1 MKFKKSI
8 IATAILLASANFA
21 VAADLSW
28 KDSTDFDFDH
38 QYEYDGPAQGMYF
51 QTTDTTDRLDND
63 KIVSVSGNPNATLG
77 QHTTSI
83 FEATKDNTSVHN
95 SGTMYVIGNGTY
107 AQAMG
112 GYGKNVEVVNE
123 ENGVIY
129 VDGTGSPLTDGY
141 GDVEG
146 YPFRV
151 KGISLDGATGI
162 NKGTII
168 VKNAVAMAANTSKD
182 NIQSLTNTGT
192 IRVYE
197 GGVGIGSIKTS
208 SVIENKDG
216 GSIIVSNGGTG
227 ILVDALN
234 GTTPETSYTKTINN
248 TANII
253 ALDEESIAIDASAS
267 IAEVAVNLSG
277 ESHIRGKVVLSENTS
292 NLKASNLSQAESI
305 DLVNGAKSVTVEKS
319 DLTINQKYGALTIG
333 TLKTSEATSHFKL
346 SEVGTA
352 ESPILTITDLAE
364 GANVDYGYTGVVSD
378 ALQKG
383 EVSSKDLLDNIKVEG
398 QSAEKASM
406 DQGLMGDAGYVDE
419 TGFHATRT
427 NDLLRSAQDLAIT
440 NALMWRS
447 QLTNLTDR
455 MGTLRTT
462 PDAAGVWAR
471 YNNGRLDGQG
481 IQHDYNTVEL
491 GVDKRIADNVT
502 IGFSFDYT
510 KGDTDLSAGSSD
522 NNTYTVGFYGSYF
535 NESGCFLDT
544 MLKIGRIDADYD
556 FRTSAGKES
565 ADYMLTGAIFGIE
578 TGHRWNIQNYFIEP
592 QVQLTYS
599 HLRAENYTSSIGR
612 DVKFDDMSSLIGRVG
627 VMAGMQFAENRGSA
641 YVKASYNHDFLGDV
655 EGNYEFNGS
664 VRTFDDELDDNWG
677 EVSLGA
683 SYQVTDS
690 VNTFVDVGTGFGGD
704 IDQKWRVNLGAR
716 YVF

>member
-1 MKFKKSI
+1 MKHTILVSALLLAFGTASAADIPSWVEPIDGSKLIDKKSP
-8 IATAILLASANFA
+8 
-21 VAADLSW
+21 VEADNTW
-28 KDSTDFDFDH
+28 KGGNYSVTTDLISGNGAGITCITSNEFVMSGDTWLVNDSTSNRVYGAMVSNGADATNKGNIYVQGNTDNYWMTKAVLVEGTGSFTNNNLIYVKNGYGIMA
-38 QYEYDGPAQGMYF
+38 QAGTEGQTLTNDGTIVVEGLGVAMDMAG
-51 QTTDTTDRLDND
+51 ND
-63 KIVSVSGNPNATLG
+63 KTSTSVSGAMTNKGNIFLIANEDTATPGEGNIPLIAVRIAEDGEGKFVNTGNIFADG
-77 QHTTSI
+77 QV
-83 FEATKDNTSVHN
+83 A
-95 SGTMYVIGNGTY
+95 
-107 AQAMG
+107 
-112 GYGKNVEVVNE
+112 
-123 ENGVIY
+123 IY
-129 VDGTGSPLTDGY
+129 VADKLDDKSKGNIILEGKSH
-141 GDVEG
+141 VEG
-146 YPFRV
+146 LV
-151 KGISLDGATGI
+151 DLNGESDLTVSNLDSAETIELADDAKSISIVASTVTI
-162 NKGTII
+162 EQGTD
-168 VKNAVAMAANTSKD
+168 KD
-182 NIQSLTNTGT
+182 LNIQTL
-192 IRVYE
+192 
-197 GGVGIGSIKTS
+197 
-208 SVIENKDG
+208 
-216 GSIIVSNGGTG
+216 
-227 ILVDALN
+227 
-234 GTTPETSYTKTINN
+234 
-248 TANII
+248 
-253 ALDEESIAIDASAS
+253 SAS
-267 IAEVAVNLSG
+267 DDSDVDIKLHRVGSAEHKVLTIKKVTEGSVDVGYTGNVSDDLLG
-277 ESHIRGKVVLSENTS
+277 GKVSQG
-292 NLKASNLSQAESI
+292 NLFYGVSI
-305 DLVNGAKSVTVEKS
+305 DEDQPDSVTV
-319 DLTINQKYGALTIG
+319 
-333 TLKTSEATSHFKL
+333 
-346 SEVGTA
+346 
-352 ESPILTITDLAE
+352 
-364 GANVDYGYTGVVSD
+364 
-378 ALQKG
+378 
-383 EVSSKDLLDNIKVEG
+383 
-398 QSAEKASM
+398 
-406 DQGLMGDAGYVDE
+406 DQGLMGDEMVLTMDANGNIVSRV
-419 TGFHATRT
+419 TRT

-664 VRTFDDELDDNWG
+664 VRQFDDELDDNWG

>member
-1 MKFKKSI
+1 MKHTI
-8 IATAILLASANFA
+8 LASALLLAFGTA
-21 VAADLSW
+21 SAADIPSW
-28 KDSTDFDFDH
+28 V
-38 QYEYDGPAQGMYF
+38 EP
-51 QTTDTTDRLDND
+51 
-63 KIVSVSGNPNATLG
+63 SGNAT
-77 QHTTSI
+77 T
-83 FEATKDNTSVHN
+83 
-95 SGTMYVIGNGTY
+95 
-107 AQAMG
+107 
-112 GYGKNVEVVNE
+112 
-123 ENGVIY
+123 
-129 VDGTGSPLTDGY
+129 
-141 GDVEG
+141 
-146 YPFRV
+146 
-151 KGISLDGATGI
+151 
-162 NKGTII
+162 
-168 VKNAVAMAANTSKD
+168 
-182 NIQSLTNTGT
+182 
-192 IRVYE
+192 
-197 GGVGIGSIKTS
+197 
-208 SVIENKDG
+208 IEN
-216 GSIIVSNGGTG
+216 N
-227 ILVDALN
+227 
-234 GTTPETSYTKTINN
+234 
-248 TANII
+248 
-253 ALDEESIAIDASAS
+253 SA
-267 IAEVAVNLSG
+267 
-277 ESHIRGKVVLSENTS
+277 VLSENTWQGGHYS
-292 NLKASNLSQAESI
+292 VTTDPISGNGAGITHITSKKFVMSG
-305 DLVNGAKSVTVEKS
+305 DTWLVNNSTSNRVYGALVRNGADAANEGNIYVQGNTDKYWMTKAVLVEGTGSFTNEKLIYVKNGYGIMAQAGTEGQTLTNDGTIVVEGLGVAMDMAGNDKTSTSVSGEMTNKGDIFLIANEDTATPGEGNIPLIAVRIAEDGEGKFVNTGNIFADGQVAIYVSDKLEDKSKGNIILEGKSHVEGLVDLNGESDLTVSKLDSAETIQLADEVNKISVEASTVTFEQGTDKALNIQTLSASDDSDVDFKLHRVGSAEHKVLTINEVTEGSVDVGYTGNVSDDLLGGKVSQGNLFYGVSIANDQPDSVTV
-319 DLTINQKYGALTIG
+319 
-333 TLKTSEATSHFKL
+333 
-346 SEVGTA
+346 
-352 ESPILTITDLAE
+352 
-364 GANVDYGYTGVVSD
+364 
-378 ALQKG
+378 
-383 EVSSKDLLDNIKVEG
+383 
-398 QSAEKASM
+398 
-406 DQGLMGDAGYVDE
+406 DQGLMGDEMVLTKDANGNIVSRV
-419 TGFHATRT
+419 TRT

-447 QLTNLTDR
+447 QLTNLSDR
-455 MGTLRTT
+455 MGTLRTAPET
-462 PDAAGVWAR
+462 AGVWAR
-471 YNNGRLDGQG
+471 YNNGRLDGMG
-481 IQHDYNTVEL
+481 IEHDYNTVEL

>member
-1 MKFKKSI
+1 MKHTI
-8 IATAILLASANFA
+8 LASALLLAFGTA
-21 VAADLSW
+21 SAADIPSWVEPSGNATTIENNSAYLSDNDW
-28 KDSTDFDFDH
+28 KDGYFKMTDDELPISSSARITTITENKDLGGKTWLINNSNNNVTGALIKSGAAVNHTGNF
-38 QYEYDGPAQGMYF
+38 YVQGNKDSFWETKAF
-51 QTTDTTDRLDND
+51 QIDAGGTFT
-63 KIVSVSGNPNATLG
+63 NA
-77 QHTTSI
+77 S
-83 FEATKDNTSVHN
+83 DS
-95 SGTMYVIGNGTY
+95 
-107 AQAMG
+107 
-112 GYGKNVEVVNE
+112 
-123 ENGVIY
+123 VIY
-129 VDGTGSPLTDGY
+129 ARNANAIMVLAG
-141 GDVEG
+141 GDSD
-146 YPFRV
+146 
-151 KGISLDGATGI
+151 ISYT

-168 VKNAVAMAANTSKD
+168 VEGVGVAMDFAGNKSSGKL
-182 NIQSLTNTGT
+182 IS
-192 IRVYE
+192 
-197 GGVGIGSIKTS
+197 GSITNNGDIFLIGNEDTQKSTVVNPLVAVRIGENNGS
-208 SVIENKDG
+208 KETLIFKNSGNIYADGFTAILVEDETVGSVELSG
-216 GSIIVSNGGTG
+216 GSHVEG
-227 ILVDALN
+227 LVDLNGESNLTVSSLDSAETIQLADDVNEISVEASTVTFEQGTDKALN
-234 GTTPETSYTKTINN
+234 IKTLSTKGSDVDIK
-248 TANII
+248 
-253 ALDEESIAIDASAS
+253 LHRVGSA
-267 IAEVAVNLSG
+267 
-277 ESHIRGKVVLSENTS
+277 EN
-292 NLKASNLSQAESI
+292 Q
-305 DLVNGAKSVTVEKS
+305 V
-319 DLTINQKYGALTIG
+319 LTIG
-333 TLKTSEATSHFKL
+333 TVT
-346 SEVGTA
+346 
-352 ESPILTITDLAE
+352 E
-364 GANVDYGYTGVVSD
+364 GSVDVGYTGNVSD
-378 ALQKG
+378 
-383 EVSSKDLLDNIKVEG
+383 DLLGGKVSQG
-398 QSAEKASM
+398 NLFYGVSIANDQPDSVTV
-406 DQGLMGDAGYVDE
+406 DQGLMGDEMVLTKDANGNIVSRV
-419 TGFHATRT
+419 TRT

-447 QLTNLTDR
+447 QLTNLSDR
-455 MGTLRTT
+455 MGTLRTAPET
-462 PDAAGVWAR
+462 AGVWAR

-664 VRTFDDELDDNWG
+664 VRKFDDELDDNWG

>member
-1 MKFKKSI
+1 MHLNKTILASSILMAISASSLAVEIPVWAPEGEAETVGAPNQYTQFDKDSYYVKTNSASTGEGFNSGEATFDKKLWIEQVSSDHR
-8 IATAILLASANFA
+8 AYGLLAG
-21 VAADLSW
+21 
-28 KDSTDFDFDH
+28 KD
-38 QYEYDGPAQGMYF
+38 
-51 QTTDTTDRLDND
+51 QTAT
-63 KIVSVSGNPNATLG
+63 NA
-77 QHTTSI
+77 
-83 FEATKDNTSVHN
+83 
-95 SGTMYVIGNGTY
+95 
-107 AQAMG
+107 
-112 GYGKNVEVVNE
+112 
-123 ENGVIY
+123 ENGLIY
-129 VDGTGSPLTDGY
+129 VKGTT
-141 GDVEG
+141 EG
-146 YPFRV
+146 FWKV
-151 KGISLDGATGI
+151 KAMMAQNGGTIV
-162 NKGTII
+162 NKGTIVADNAYGMMITNTDGNTLENHGTII
-168 VKNAVAMAANTSKD
+168 VLNNGVAMDFAGSSASNVKSGSV
-182 NIQSLTNTGT
+182 INTGDLIVQGDGDLKA
-192 IRVYE
+192 IRIAE
-197 GGVGIGSIKTS
+197 GAKGVEFTNEGLISATGSQAKAI
-208 SVIENKDG
+208 SVENEDVTVTLQK
-216 GSIIVSNGGTG
+216 GSQVNG
-227 ILVDALN
+227 LVDLEKDTALKVTDLKSAQTISLN
-234 GTTPETSYTKTINN
+234 DYAGVVTVTNSNVTFEQGSDSALQIESVETNKG
-248 TANII
+248 
-253 ALDEESIAIDASAS
+253 SAS
-267 IAEVAVNLSG
+267 FKLNAAGNEANPV
-277 ESHIRGKVVLSENTS
+277 
-292 NLKASNLSQAESI
+292 
-305 DLVNGAKSVTVEKS
+305 
-319 DLTINQKYGALTIG
+319 LTIG
-333 TLKTSEATSHFKL
+333 KVEDGS
-346 SEVGTA
+346 
-352 ESPILTITDLAE
+352 
-364 GANVDYGYTGVVSD
+364 NVNYGYTASVSD
-378 ALQKG
+378 DLQAG
-383 EVSSKDLLDNIKVEG
+383 NVVASDLLDGIKVNG
-398 QSAEKASM
+398 NSVEKASLE
-406 DQGLMGDAGYVDE
+406 QGYMGDEGYVDKN
-419 TGFHATRT
+419 GFHVTRT

>member
-1 MKFKKSI
+1 MKFQKSI

-28 KDSTDFDFDH
+28 KDPTDFDFDH
-38 QYEYDGPAQGMYF
+38 QYEYNGPAQGMYF

-83 FEATKDNTSVHN
+83 FEATKANTSVHN
-95 SGTMYVIGNGTY
+95 SGTMYVIGNGTFS
-107 AQAMG
+107 QAMG
-112 GYGKNVEVVNE
+112 GYGENVQVVNE
-123 ENGVIY
+123 KNGVIY
-129 VDGTGSPLTDGY
+129 VDGTGSPLIDGY
-141 GDVEG
+141 EGVEG

-162 NKGTII
+162 NDGTII
-168 VKNAVAMAANTSKD
+168 VKNAVAMAANTSNDKVQ
-182 NIQSLTNTGT
+182 NMTNRGT

-208 SVIENKDG
+208 SVIENTDG

-227 ILVDALN
+227 ILVDALT
-234 GTTPETSYTKTINN
+234 GSTPDDKHTKTINN

-253 ALDEESIAIDASAS
+253 ALDEDSVAIDASAS

-277 ESHIRGKVVLSENTS
+277 QSHVVGKVVLSEDTS

-305 DLVNGAKSVTVEKS
+305 DLVNGAKTVTIENS

-333 TLKTSEATSHFKL
+333 TLTTSEGTSHFKL

-352 ESPILTITDLAE
+352 DAPVLTIVDLAE
-364 GANVDYGYTGVVSD
+364 EANVDYGYTGTVSD

-383 EVSSKDLLDNIKVEG
+383 EVSSKDLLDNIQVEG
-398 QSAEKASM
+398 KSAEKASM

-462 PDAAGVWAR
+462 PNAAGVWAR
-471 YNNGRLDGQG
+471 YNNGRLDGLG
-481 IQHDYNTVEL
+481 IEHDYNTVEL

-510 KGDTDLSAGSSD
+510 KGDTDLTAGTSD

-535 NESGCFLDT
+535 NESGCFLDS

-556 FRTSAGKES
+556 LRTSAGKES

-627 VMAGMQFAENRGSA
+627 VMAGMQFAENRGAA

-655 EGNYEFNGS
+655 EGNYEYNGA

-677 EVSLGA
+677 EVSLGG

>member
-1 MKFKKSI
+1 MHLNKTILASSILMAISASSLAVEIPVWAPGVEPVTVGAPNQFTKFDKPSYYVKTNS
-8 IATAILLASANFA
+8 ASTGDGFNSGEAIFDQKLWIEQVSSDHRAFGLLAG
-21 VAADLSW
+21 
-28 KDSTDFDFDH
+28 KDQTATNAENGLI
-38 QYEYDGPAQGMYF
+38 YVKG
-51 QTTDTTDRLDND
+51 TTDGFWQVKAMIAQNGG
-63 KIVSVSGNPNATLG
+63 KIV
-77 QHTTSI
+77 
-83 FEATKDNTSVHN
+83 
-95 SGTMYVIGNGTY
+95 
-107 AQAMG
+107 
-112 GYGKNVEVVNE
+112 
-123 ENGVIY
+123 
-129 VDGTGSPLTDGY
+129 
-141 GDVEG
+141 
-146 YPFRV
+146 
-151 KGISLDGATGI
+151 
-162 NKGTII
+162 NKGTIVADNAYGMMITNTDGNTLENHGTII
-168 VKNAVAMAANTSKD
+168 VLNNGVAMDFAGNKNGSNVTSGSV
-182 NIQSLTNTGT
+182 INTGDLIVQGDGDLKA
-192 IRVYE
+192 IRIADGAE
-197 GGVGIGSIKTS
+197 GVEFTNKGLISATGSQAKAI
-208 SVIENKDG
+208 SVENGDVTVTLTE
-216 GSIIVSNGGTG
+216 GSQVNG
-227 ILVDALN
+227 LVDLYEDTALN
-234 GTTPETSYTKTINN
+234 VTDLESAQTISLNDYAGAVTVTNSNVTFEQGSDSALQIKSVET
-248 TANII
+248 
-253 ALDEESIAIDASAS
+253 DEGSAS
-267 IAEVAVNLSG
+267 FKLNAAGNEAKPVLTIGEVKGDSNVNYGYTASVSDDLQA
-277 ESHIRGKVVLSENTS
+277 GKVV
-292 NLKASNLSQAESI
+292 AS
-305 DLVNGAKSVTVEKS
+305 DLLGGIQVNGNSV
-319 DLTINQKYGALTIG
+319 
-333 TLKTSEATSHFKL
+333 
-346 SEVGTA
+346 
-352 ESPILTITDLAE
+352 
-364 GANVDYGYTGVVSD
+364 
-378 ALQKG
+378 
-383 EVSSKDLLDNIKVEG
+383 
-398 QSAEKASM
+398 EKASLE
-406 DQGLMGDAGYVDE
+406 QGYMGDEGYVDKN
-419 TGFHATRT
+419 GFHVTRT

>member
-1 MKFKKSI
+1 MKHTI
-8 IATAILLASANFA
+8 LASALLLAFGTA
-21 VAADLSW
+21 SAADIPSWVEPSGNATTIENNSAYLRDNDW
-28 KDSTDFDFDH
+28 KDGYFKMTDDELPISSSARITTITENKDLGGKTWLINNSNNNVTGALIKSGAAVNHTGNF
-38 QYEYDGPAQGMYF
+38 YVQGNKDSFWETKAF
-51 QTTDTTDRLDND
+51 QIDAGGTFT
-63 KIVSVSGNPNATLG
+63 NA
-77 QHTTSI
+77 S
-83 FEATKDNTSVHN
+83 DS
-95 SGTMYVIGNGTY
+95 
-107 AQAMG
+107 
-112 GYGKNVEVVNE
+112 
-123 ENGVIY
+123 VIY
-129 VDGTGSPLTDGY
+129 ARNANAIMVLAG
-141 GDVEG
+141 GDSD
-146 YPFRV
+146 
-151 KGISLDGATGI
+151 ISYT

-168 VKNAVAMAANTSKD
+168 VEGVGVAMDFAGNKSSGKL
-182 NIQSLTNTGT
+182 IS
-192 IRVYE
+192 
-197 GGVGIGSIKTS
+197 GSITNNGDIFLIGNEDTQKSTVVNPLVAVRIGENNGS
-208 SVIENKDG
+208 KETLIFKNSGNIYADGFTAILVEDETVGSVELSG
-216 GSIIVSNGGTG
+216 GSHVEG
-227 ILVDALN
+227 LVDLNGESNLTVSSLDSAETIQLADDVNEISVEASTVTFEQGTDKALN
-234 GTTPETSYTKTINN
+234 IKTLSTKGSDVDIK
-248 TANII
+248 
-253 ALDEESIAIDASAS
+253 LHRVGSA
-267 IAEVAVNLSG
+267 
-277 ESHIRGKVVLSENTS
+277 EN
-292 NLKASNLSQAESI
+292 Q
-305 DLVNGAKSVTVEKS
+305 V
-319 DLTINQKYGALTIG
+319 LTIG
-333 TLKTSEATSHFKL
+333 TVT
-346 SEVGTA
+346 
-352 ESPILTITDLAE
+352 E
-364 GANVDYGYTGVVSD
+364 GSVDVGYTGNVSD
-378 ALQKG
+378 
-383 EVSSKDLLDNIKVEG
+383 DLLGGKVSQG
-398 QSAEKASM
+398 NLFYGVSIANDQPDSVTV
-406 DQGLMGDAGYVDE
+406 DQGLMGDEMVLTKDANGNIVSRV
-419 TGFHATRT
+419 TRT

-447 QLTNLTDR
+447 QLTNLSDR
-455 MGTLRTT
+455 MGTLRTAPET
-462 PDAAGVWAR
+462 AGVWAR

-664 VRTFDDELDDNWG
+664 VRKFDDELDDNWG

>member
-1 MKFKKSI
+1 MH
-8 IATAILLASANFA
+8 L
-21 VAADLSW
+21 
-28 KDSTDFDFDH
+28 
-38 QYEYDGPAQGMYF
+38 
-51 QTTDTTDRLDND
+51 
-63 KIVSVSGNPNATLG
+63 
-77 QHTTSI
+77 
-83 FEATKDNTSVHN
+83 
-95 SGTMYVIGNGTY
+95 
-107 AQAMG
+107 
-112 GYGKNVEVVNE
+112 
-123 ENGVIY
+123 
-129 VDGTGSPLTDGY
+129 
-141 GDVEG
+141 
-146 YPFRV
+146 
-151 KGISLDGATGI
+151 
-162 NKGTII
+162 
-168 VKNAVAMAANTSKD
+168 
-182 NIQSLTNTGT
+182 
-192 IRVYE
+192 
-197 GGVGIGSIKTS
+197 
-208 SVIENKDG
+208 
-216 GSIIVSNGGTG
+216 
-227 ILVDALN
+227 
-234 GTTPETSYTKTINN
+234 TKTIL
-248 TANII
+248 AS
-253 ALDEESIAIDASAS
+253 SILMAISAS
-267 IAEVAVNLSG
+267 SLAIEIPAWAPEGVGTTVGAPAQLTQFDEDSYYVKTNSSSTSEGFNSGSATFDKKLWIEQVNSDHRAYGLLAGNGQTATNAQTGLIYVKGTTDGFWKVKAMIAQNGGKIVNEGTIVADNAYGMMITNTDGNTLENHGTIVVLNNGVAMDFAGSSTSNVKSGSVLNTGDLIVQGDGDLKAIRIAEGAKGVEFTNKGLISATGSKAKAISVENERVTVTLTEGSQVNGLVDLYEDTALNVTKLNSAQTI
-277 ESHIRGKVVLSENTS
+277 SLNDYAGKVKVTES
-292 NLKASNLSQAESI
+292 NVTFEQGSDNALKIGSVETDKGSASFKLNAAGNK
-305 DLVNGAKSVTVEKS
+305 DNPV
-319 DLTINQKYGALTIG
+319 LTIG
-333 TLKTSEATSHFKL
+333 T
-346 SEVGTA
+346 VGDG
-352 ESPILTITDLAE
+352 S
-364 GANVDYGYTGVVSD
+364 NVNYGYTASVSD
-378 ALQKG
+378 DLQAG
-383 EVSSKDLLDNIKVEG
+383 NVVASDLLDGIQVNEKSV
-398 QSAEKASM
+398 EKASLE
-406 DQGLMGDAGYVDE
+406 QGLMGDEGYVDE
-419 TGFHATRT
+419 NGFHVTRT

-664 VRTFDDELDDNWG
+664 VRQFDDELDDNWG

-716 YVF
+716 CVF